1 MDKSGRPTSHPSHV
15 FTILIN
21 QSPALVGDFYFSTM
35 PEKQNLPYKPFRL
48 GRKQQR
54 VILDDKGLEVA
65 WFHERSKH
73 LAPKVVD
80 MLNEFITG
88 KKQN

>member
-1 MDKSGRPTSHPSHV
+1 
-15 FTILIN
+15 
-21 QSPALVGDFYFSTM
+21 M
-35 PEKQNLPYKPFRL
+35 PEKDNLPYKPFRL
-48 GRKQQR
+48 GRKQER

-73 LAPKVVD
+73 LASKVVD